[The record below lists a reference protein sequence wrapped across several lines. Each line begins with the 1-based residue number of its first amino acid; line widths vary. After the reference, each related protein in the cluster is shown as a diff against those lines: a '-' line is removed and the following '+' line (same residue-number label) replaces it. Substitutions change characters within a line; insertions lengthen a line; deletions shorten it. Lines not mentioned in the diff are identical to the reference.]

1 MCIIW
6 QSLATVSVGNHRSSR
21 RRSSINKDVLKIFAI
36 FMKYL
41 YWSLFLKIKLQ
52 AWKPSNLWKRL
63 QHRFFLVNIV
73 KIFKNTNFQEHLWT
87 LLLKSCL
94 TLTTIYFFRRL
105 GSTTLLFKKKQTPM
119 PLFSWEFCE
128 FFKNTFFIW
137 HLQGLGLCSLW
148 TRFRL
153 AD

>member
-73 KIFKNTNFQEHLWT
+73 KIFKSTNFQEHLWT

-94 TLTTIYFFRRL
+94 TLTTICFFRRL
-105 GSTTLLFKKKQTPM
+105 GSTTLLFKKNRLRCRCFPGNFANFLKTPFLYNISRVWVCVHFE
-119 PLFSWEFCE
+119 PDL
-128 FFKNTFFIW
+128 N
-137 HLQGLGLCSLW
+137 
-148 TRFRL
+148 
-153 AD
+153 